1 MFSTTWVKRHRWH
14 SWRLSLRMNIT
25 NLELAQIILRYFEQ
39 IKDFWCQWPWGNLLL
54 WTWWCR
60 YLHGSCFNSRFHRG
74 WKEGGTGE
82 LGSFVTV
89 DLFACNFIYFTCT
102 ILRPMRFSF
111 CQHCAWQQR
120 QREREKKRRDEK
132 RREEKRKEGKGR
144 EEKRDE
150 ERHHCTQTATFFT
163 LSFVLRVAIALPL
176 RCHCVAI
183 ALPLLLESS
192 STKQKKLHDTAEPLD
207 KNPWRFFRLPW
218 GS

>member
-60 YLHGSCFNSRFHRG
+60 YLHGSCFNSRFRRG

-102 ILRPMRFSF
+102 ILRSVFASIV
-111 CQHCAWQQR
+111 HGNKD
-120 QREREKKRRDEK
+120 REREKKRRDEK
-132 RREEKRKEGKGR
+132 RREEKGREGKRR
-144 EEKRDE
+144 EERRRE
-150 ERHHCTQTATFFT
+150 TSLYTNSNVLHI
-163 LSFVLRVAIALPL
+163 VLRFACCHCIAIALPL
-176 RCHCVAI
+176 RCHCSWKVQA
-183 ALPLLLESS
+183 PSR
-192 STKQKKLHDTAEPLD
+192 
-207 KNPWRFFRLPW
+207 KNFMIQRNRWIRTH
-218 GS
+218 